1 MILGQNFMRHIG
13 INKFIFTDTIWW
25 IDWSVKMKLPHH
37 YDLMTMTSPI
47 DEDFE
52 DKEVLPKEYAE
63 LIVATEIL
71 DQA

>member
-1 MILGQNFMRHIG
+1 
-13 INKFIFTDTIWW
+13 
-25 IDWSVKMKLPHH
+25 MKLPHH